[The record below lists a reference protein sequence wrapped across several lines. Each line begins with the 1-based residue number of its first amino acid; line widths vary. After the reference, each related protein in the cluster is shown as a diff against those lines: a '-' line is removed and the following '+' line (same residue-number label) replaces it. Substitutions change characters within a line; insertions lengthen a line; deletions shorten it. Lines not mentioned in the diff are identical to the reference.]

1 MVRPG
6 PKTRLEDVKTA
17 VVELLRDN
25 SDGLNFNEVFRRL
38 KDQKIL
44 GSFSVLDRA
53 MKDLRKSKVIFYREV
68 KKPRYKIP
76 MRIYALAPKTQSV
89 LEKYQA
95 EPFLDAIPPEEAR
108 GLEELSME
116 LFKELKIEN
125 PSEAAFLTMLLR
137 YARKLAFVYEQI
149 LEENGDPKGFWRL
162 LLNDLL
168 KSQRNYMKTR
178 AEWTRSHKILK
189 AERQE
194 LASRAKD
201 VIWRLIIMLTV
212 HGISLKAKELT
223 E

>member
-17 VVELLRDN
+17 IMQLLREDP
-25 SDGLNFNEVFRRL
+25 DGINFNEIFRRL
-38 KDQKIL
+38 KDQKAL

-53 MKDLRKSKVIFYREV
+53 MKDLRKSKVVFYREV

-76 MRIYALAPKTQSV
+76 MRIYALAPKTQSI

-95 EPFLDAIPPEEAR
+95 ESSVEAVTPEKATR
-108 GLEELSME
+108 LEELSMD
-116 LFKELKIEN
+116 LFEELKIEN
-125 PSEAAFLTMLLR
+125 PSEAAFLTLLLR
-137 YARKLAFVYEQI
+137 YARQLTFVYEQI

-168 KSQRNYMKTR
+168 RSQRNYMKTR
-178 AEWTRSHKILK
+178 AEWARSRKILK
-189 AERQE
+189 TERQK
-194 LASRAKD
+194 LANHTKE
-201 VIWRLIIMLTV
+201 VIWRLITMLTV

>member
-25 SDGLNFNEVFRRL
+25 SDGLNFNEIFRRL

-53 MKDLRKSKVIFYREV
+53 VKDLRRSKIIFYREV

-76 MRIYALAPKTQSV
+76 MRIYALAPKAQSV

-95 EPFLDAIPPEEAR
+95 EPSLETIPPEEGR

-125 PSEAAFLTMLLR
+125 PSEAAFFTVLLR

-149 LEENGDPKGFWRL
+149 LEENGDPNGFWRL
-162 LLNDLL
+162 LLNELL
-168 KSQRNYMKTR
+168 RSQRNYMETR
-178 AEWTRSHKILK
+178 ADWSRSRKILK
-189 AERQE
+189 TERRKLISCTKE
-194 LASRAKD
+194 A
-201 VIWRLIIMLTV
+201 IWRLIKMLTV
-212 HGISLKAKELT
+212 YGVSLKAKELT